1 MPYDEELA
9 ARIRAALAGEDGL
22 TERRMFGGLSF
33 LVTGNMAVAA
43 RNDGGMMVRVD
54 PAEVDAVMASTGA
67 VPVEMRG
74 RPMRGWLH
82 VDTAD
87 VEADDALATW
97 VERGLACARS
107 LPPKA

>member
-43 RNDGGMMVRVD
+43 RNDVD